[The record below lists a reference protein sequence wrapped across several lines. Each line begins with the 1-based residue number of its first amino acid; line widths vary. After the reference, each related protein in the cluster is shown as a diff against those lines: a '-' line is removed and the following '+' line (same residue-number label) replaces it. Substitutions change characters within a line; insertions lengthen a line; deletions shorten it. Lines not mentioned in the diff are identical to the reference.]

1 MDKRTIYL
9 FVLVFTLIIVAMFI
23 YAFLMRSELA
33 ETTFPDTE
41 IVPDSSFESQYL
53 PDIVEGKV
61 FYSDGEFV
69 FAGVVTTPTPCDL
82 LEVNVVLMESMPEQ
96 IRLDFTTLNT
106 AESCIQVLSDQRFL
120 TTPVKA
126 SPDAVISATYN
137 GQSVNINFVPAL
149 PGESPEEFEL
159 FIKG

>member
-1 MDKRTIYL
+1 MDKKTIYL
-9 FVLVFTLIIVAMFI
+9 FVLVFTLIVIAMFV
-23 YAFLMRSELA
+23 YAFVMRGELA
-33 ETTFPDTE
+33 SKTDVENDSAVD
-41 IVPDSSFESQYL
+41 VPSESQYQ

-61 FYSDGEFV
+61 FYSNGEFV
-69 FAGVVTTPTPCDL
+69 FAGVLTTPTPCDL
-82 LEVNVVLMESMPEQ
+82 LEVDVVIMESMPEQ

-106 AESCIQVLSDQRFL
+106 AESCIQVLTDQRFL
-120 TTPVKA
+120 TSPVTA

-137 GQSVNINFVPAL
+137 GQPVNINFVPAL